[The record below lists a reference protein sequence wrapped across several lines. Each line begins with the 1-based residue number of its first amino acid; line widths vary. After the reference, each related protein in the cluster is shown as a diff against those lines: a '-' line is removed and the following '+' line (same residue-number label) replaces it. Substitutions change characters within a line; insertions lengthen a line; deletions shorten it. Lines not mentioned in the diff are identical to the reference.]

1 MTTLIAA
8 SDPQALP
15 WALDALE
22 RGALVAIPTDTVY
35 GLAARLDRPAAL
47 RRLYEAKGRPEDRAI
62 PVLLS
67 NADLI
72 SELTTDLPDGA
83 EEFAGRFW
91 PGPLTIV
98 LPRGPRVPDLV
109 TAGGDTV
116 GLRMPDHPFALALI
130 EAAGGALAVTSANIS
145 GEPSLRDPA
154 AVAEALAGE
163 VELVVDSGPTPGG
176 QASTVVALAPS
187 GPTMLREGPLDAETL
202 RAAWAAVTG
211 DGAVLD

>member
-8 SDPQALP
+8 GDPQALP

-72 SELTTDLPDGA
+72 SDLTTDLPDRA

-109 TAGGDTV
+109 TAGRDTV
-116 GLRMPDHPFALALI
+116 GLRMPNHPFALALI
-130 EAAGGALAVTSANIS
+130 EAAGGALAVTSANRS

-154 AVAEALAGE
+154 AVAEALEGE
-163 VELVVDSGPTPGG
+163 VELVVDSGLTPGG
-176 QASTVVALAPS
+176 RASTVVALAPS
-187 GPTMLREGPLDAETL
+187 GPTVLREGPLDAETL

>member
-1 MTTLIAA
+1 MTTLVAA
-8 SDPQALP
+8 GDPQALP

-72 SELTTDLPDGA
+72 SDLTTDLPDGA

-109 TAGGDTV
+109 TAGRDTV
-116 GLRMPDHPFALALI
+116 GLRMPNHPFALALI
-130 EAAGGALAVTSANIS
+130 VSAGGALAVTSANRS

-154 AVAEALAGE
+154 AVAEALEGE

-187 GPTMLREGPLDAETL
+187 GPTVLREGPLDAETL